1 MSLHFVFG
9 ASGAGKSY
17 YIYQKIIRES
27 IQNPKKQYLVL
38 VPEQFTMQ
46 TQKELVRMHP
56 RKGILNIDVL
66 SFERLAFRVLEETG
80 YLCED
85 VLEETGKSLVIR
97 KVAQNHKKELSVLGE
112 KMKRQGYIS
121 EMKSMVSELRQ
132 YEVSKEDME
141 KMLECAK
148 DKPELYYKLKDIAVL
163 YDGFFEY
170 LEGKAITR
178 EEVLEVLGSVAGK
191 SKKLKESILV
201 LDGYTGFTP
210 IQQNVLEKILPLC
223 EEMYVTVTIG
233 EGERPYVQSDATNLF
248 YLSKQTVSR
257 LCQTASRV
265 GCPVDDV
272 KIKGNARFF
281 HQPALAFLEQNLFR
295 SKRNCYTERQ
305 DSIRVLECANPKEEM
320 EYVSGMI
327 HRMVR
332 QKKMRW
338 RDFAVITADMDTYAD
353 YAKKMLE
360 RYEIPCF
367 IDEKQ
372 TVLMNPFIEFL
383 RACIDMLI
391 ENYSYESVF
400 RFLRCGLLDLTE
412 EEMDVLENYMLGMG
426 IKSWKKWQK
435 EWTLA
440 YRGENPEE
448 VVKIEA
454 LRVRLMELLE
464 GFTLRMKVRKATVS
478 ERVRAFYEFIVS
490 CRIQQK
496 LKKSEQYFE
505 AHGEVGKAKEYSQ
518 IYAIVMDLFDKMVQ
532 VLGEESVSLR
542 EFKELLEAGLSE
554 AKVGIIPPSTDQ
566 VLVGDMERTR
576 LKDIQVLFFVGV
588 NDGKIPREDG
598 GGKILSE
605 LNREDLKLSEVALAP
620 TAKENLYT
628 QKFYLY
634 LNLTKPSNQLF
645 LSYSKQGAD
654 GEAILP
660 SFLIGNLRKMFADL
674 PVEKVRQNDSFAFEK
689 TEQAFAYLAKGF
701 QNIRKETPSKYWQ
714 ELFLW
719 FVSQEEWQERVKG
732 LMKSAF
738 PKKIA
743 DNIGRSVAKAL
754 YGQILENSA
763 TRLELFAKCACAHF
777 LSYGLEL
784 KERTAYEFN
793 AMEMGNVLHSGL
805 ERFARHI
812 KEQGVEWD
820 EISLEE
826 MEKLADSCVEEAV
839 DSYGNTVLQS
849 DARNAYMVN
858 RVKRMMRRT
867 VWALAKQMEQGE
879 FKPSRFE
886 VSFAMADSLESVNIA
901 LSEEET
907 MKLKGRIDRV
917 DVCEDSENV
926 YVKVIDYKS
935 GSTAFDL
942 VALYHGLQLQ
952 LVLYLNAAME
962 LEQRA
967 HPDKNV
973 LPAGIFYYN
982 IKDPIVDC
990 VEKESE
996 ESLNQRLLKQLR
1008 MNGLASADPEIL
1020 KRLDKGLEEKGVSSN
1035 SIPVSINKSGGL
1047 SKTSS
1052 AVDEEHFELVS
1063 GYVKHK
1069 IQEIGQR
1076 ILKGEA
1082 SVSPYEMG
1090 QRNACQYCPYQG
1102 ACGFDEK
1109 KEGCGYRR
1117 LAQVKS
1123 EEIWK
1128 GMEEQMQESEKAEN
1142 EKGEKK

>member
-1 MSLHFVFG
+1 
-9 ASGAGKSY
+9 
-17 YIYQKIIRES
+17 
-27 IQNPKKQYLVL
+27 
-38 VPEQFTMQ
+38 
-46 TQKELVRMHP
+46 
-56 RKGILNIDVL
+56 
-66 SFERLAFRVLEETG
+66 
-80 YLCED
+80 
-85 VLEETGKSLVIR
+85 
-97 KVAQNHKKELSVLGE
+97 
-112 KMKRQGYIS
+112 
-121 EMKSMVSELRQ
+121 
-132 YEVSKEDME
+132 
-141 KMLECAK
+141 
-148 DKPELYYKLKDIAVL
+148 
-163 YDGFFEY
+163 
-170 LEGKAITR
+170 
-178 EEVLEVLGSVAGK
+178 
-191 SKKLKESILV
+191 
-201 LDGYTGFTP
+201 
-210 IQQNVLEKILPLC
+210 
-223 EEMYVTVTIG
+223 
-233 EGERPYVQSDATNLF
+233 
-248 YLSKQTVSR
+248 
-257 LCQTASRV
+257 
-265 GCPVDDV
+265 
-272 KIKGNARFF
+272 
-281 HQPALAFLEQNLFR
+281 
-295 SKRNCYTERQ
+295 
-305 DSIRVLECANPKEEM
+305 
-320 EYVSGMI
+320 
-327 HRMVR
+327 
-332 QKKMRW
+332 
-338 RDFAVITADMDTYAD
+338 
-353 YAKKMLE
+353 
-360 RYEIPCF
+360 
-367 IDEKQ
+367 
-372 TVLMNPFIEFL
+372 
-383 RACIDMLI
+383 
-391 ENYSYESVF
+391 
-400 RFLRCGLLDLTE
+400 
-412 EEMDVLENYMLGMG
+412 
-426 IKSWKKWQK
+426 
-435 EWTLA
+435 
-440 YRGENPEE
+440 
-448 VVKIEA
+448 
-454 LRVRLMELLE
+454 
-464 GFTLRMKVRKATVS
+464 
-478 ERVRAFYEFIVS
+478 
-490 CRIQQK
+490 
-496 LKKSEQYFE
+496 
-505 AHGEVGKAKEYSQ
+505 
-518 IYAIVMDLFDKMVQ
+518 
-532 VLGEESVSLR
+532 
-542 EFKELLEAGLSE
+542 
-554 AKVGIIPPSTDQ
+554 
-566 VLVGDMERTR
+566 
-576 LKDIQVLFFVGV
+576 
-588 NDGKIPREDG
+588 
-598 GGKILSE
+598 
-605 LNREDLKLSEVALAP
+605 
-620 TAKENLYT
+620 
-628 QKFYLY
+628 
-634 LNLTKPSNQLF
+634 
-645 LSYSKQGAD
+645 
-654 GEAILP
+654 
-660 SFLIGNLRKMFADL
+660 MFADL
-674 PVEKVRQNDSFAFEK
+674 PVEKVRQNGSFAFEK

-732 LMKSAF
+732 LMESAF

-784 KERTAYEFN
+784 KERTVYEFN
-793 AMEMGNVLHSGL
+793 AMDMGNVLHSGL

-820 EISLEE
+820 EISFEE

-996 ESLNQRLLKQLR
+996 EALNQRLLKQLR

-1142 EKGEKK
+1142 QKGEKK